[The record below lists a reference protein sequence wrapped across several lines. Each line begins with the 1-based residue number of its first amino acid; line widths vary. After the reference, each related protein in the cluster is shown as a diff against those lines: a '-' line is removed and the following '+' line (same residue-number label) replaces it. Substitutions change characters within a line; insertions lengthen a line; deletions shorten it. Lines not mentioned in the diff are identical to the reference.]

1 MNFFIKTE
9 YNIIFFIVIMIVSV
23 LIAFYYYRKS
33 NLDRNR
39 RILFTVLRSLTL
51 FFLLMLLA
59 APVISFI
66 SVIQIEPVN
75 IFLIDNSKSLELES
89 RNRTTDSLYNNVIK
103 NVSGSGAE
111 NKYFTF
117 SKNLDGEIADSIRFY
132 EIDNNETNLTSSMVS
147 LEELYSSGNIA
158 TINIVSDGMLN
169 EGGNP
174 LFTARTLNAPIS
186 YMLVGDTAQKNDIV
200 IKDVFYNKSA
210 FVESTVPIKIEI
222 NSFKYSQNLTLNLYE
237 EDKLLTS
244 QNIAVTPDKVFYN
257 ADFNV
262 TSLSPG
268 IKKYKAELVPLDGE
282 ITNRNNSREFFIKF
296 IDNKFKALVL
306 SGGPSYDNAFIKEEI
321 QKIQNFE
328 TTFLTQKSP
337 GSYYEGAVP
346 DLSQFRVFILIGYP
360 TSISN
365 NEILSQIESA
375 ADNNNASIFFF
386 ASKNTDYSKLALIQ
400 DKLPFRA
407 FDFSSAESETGIK
420 TVSIIDNEAF
430 GSNELLAS
438 VNNLPA
444 VFKGSTNFTA
454 NPSSETILLTASS
467 EPAFVIQSTEDN
479 HSAAFLV
486 HGLYKWRLSPRKTN
500 GAEVLSYL
508 MSTTIAYI
516 ADKNK
521 QKKFFIE
528 TTRPVYSKYE
538 EVVFTA
544 TLNNPEVIGG
554 EVIKVKVNGNGINNE
569 IELTK
574 TGNTTFEGRMRI
586 PNDGDYTYTASLN
599 VRDQFVESDE
609 GRFIIG
615 ENNYEFINTRAD
627 NSLLSSL
634 ANETG
639 GMDFTRMSPDE
650 ISRFLSEKSE
660 NASDEIESLKNF
672 SLNINPYFLSLLIL
686 MLCIEWFFRKRNN
699 LP

>member
-33 NLDRNR
+33 NLNRNQ
-39 RILFTVLRSLTL
+39 RILFTALRSLTL
-51 FFLLMLLA
+51 FFLLMLLS

-66 SVIQIEPVN
+66 SVIQIEQVN
-75 IFLIDNSKSLELES
+75 IFLIDNSKSLELEN
-89 RNRTTDSLYNNVIK
+89 RNITTDSVFNEVLQKTGGSGTENK
-103 NVSGSGAE
+103 FFSFSGS
-111 NKYFTF
+111 
-117 SKNLDGEIADSIRFY
+117 LGEEVTDSIRFY
-132 EIDNNETNLTSSMVS
+132 EIDNNQTNLTSTLIS
-147 LEELYSSGNIA
+147 LEELYSSGNIS
-158 TINIVSDGMLN
+158 TINIVSDGILN
-169 EGGNP
+169 KGGNP

-186 YMLVGDTAQKNDIV
+186 YILTGDTAQKNDAV
-200 IKDVFYNKSA
+200 VKDVFYNKSA
-210 FVESTVPIKIEI
+210 FIESTVPVKIEI

-237 EDKLLTS
+237 EDKLLSS
-244 QNIAVTPDKVFYN
+244 QNITVSPDNILYN

-262 TSLSPG
+262 TSLTPG
-268 IKKYKAELVPLDGE
+268 IKKYKAEIVPIDGE
-282 ITNRNNSREFFIKF
+282 ITNKNNYREFFIKF

-306 SGGPSYDNAFIKEEI
+306 SGGPSSDNAFIKEEI
-321 QKIQNFE
+321 KKIQNFE
-328 TTFLTQKSP
+328 TTFLTQKSA

-346 DLSQFRVFILIGYP
+346 DLSQFRVFILVGYP

-365 NEILSQIESA
+365 SEILSQIESA

-386 ASKNTDYSKLALIQ
+386 ASKNTDYSKLSVLQ

-407 FDFSSAESETGIK
+407 FDFSQTESETGVK

-430 GSNELLAS
+430 GKNEILSS

-444 VFKGSTNFTA
+444 VFKGGTNFTA

-516 ADKNK
+516 ADKDK

-538 EVVFTA
+538 EVEFTA
-544 TLNNPEVIGG
+544 TLNNPEIIGG
-554 EVIKVKVNGNGINNE
+554 EVIRVKVSGNGINNE
-569 IELTK
+569 LELTK
-574 TGNTTFEGRMRI
+574 TGNTTFEGKMNI
-586 PNDGDYTYTASLN
+586 PTDGDYTYNAGLYI
-599 VRDQFVESDE
+599 RDEFTESDE

-627 NSLLSSL
+627 NSILSNL

-639 GMDFTRMSPDE
+639 GKNFSGLSPDE
-650 ISRFLSEKSE
+650 ISSFLSERNESS
-660 NASDEIESLKNF
+660 SDEIESLKNF

-686 MLCIEWFFRKRNN
+686 MLCVEWFFRKRNN

>member
-33 NLDRNR
+33 NLNRNQ
-39 RILFTVLRSLTL
+39 RILFTALRSLTL
-51 FFLLMLLA
+51 FFLLMLLS

-75 IFLIDNSKSLELES
+75 IFLIDNSKSLELEN
-89 RNRTTDSLYNNVIK
+89 RNITTDS
-103 NVSGSGAE
+103 VSNEVLQKTGGSGAE
-111 NKYFTF
+111 NKYFSF
-117 SKNLDGEIADSIRFY
+117 SGSLGEEVTDSIRFY
-132 EIDNNETNLTSSMVS
+132 EIDNNETNLTSSLIS
-147 LEELYSSGNIA
+147 LEELYSSGNIS
-158 TINIVSDGMLN
+158 TINIISDGILN

-186 YMLVGDTAQKNDIV
+186 YILIGDTAQKNDAV

-210 FVESTVPIKIEI
+210 FIESTVPVKIEI

-244 QNIAVTPDKVFYN
+244 QNIAVSPDNILYN

-262 TSLSPG
+262 TSLTPG
-268 IKKYKAELVPLDGE
+268 IKKYKVEIVPLDGE
-282 ITNRNNSREFFIKF
+282 ITDKNNYREFFIKF

-321 QKIQNFE
+321 KKIQNFE
-328 TTFLTQKSP
+328 TTFLTQKSA
-337 GSYYEGAVP
+337 GAYYEGAVP
-346 DLSQFRVFILIGYP
+346 NLSQFRVFILVGYP

-365 NEILSQIESA
+365 DEILSQIES

-386 ASKNTDYSKLALIQ
+386 ASKNTDYSKLSALQ

-407 FDFSSAESETGIK
+407 FDFSQTESETGIK

-430 GSNELLAS
+430 GKNEILSS

-444 VFKGSTNFTA
+444 VFKGGTNFTA

-516 ADKNK
+516 ADKDK

-538 EVVFTA
+538 EVKFTA
-544 TLNNPEVIGG
+544 TLNNPEIIGG
-554 EVIKVKVNGNGINNE
+554 EVIRVKVSGNGINNE
-569 IELTK
+569 LELNK
-574 TGNTTFEGRMRI
+574 TGNTTFEGKMSI
-586 PNDGDYTYTASLN
+586 PTDGDYAYTAGLYI
-599 VRDQFVESDE
+599 RDEFTESDE
-609 GRFIIG
+609 GRFIIS

-627 NSLLSSL
+627 NSILSNL

-639 GMDFTRMSPDE
+639 GKNFSGLSPDE
-650 ISRFLSEKSE
+650 ISSFLSERNESS
-660 NASDEIESLKNF
+660 SDEIESLKNF

-686 MLCIEWFFRKRNN
+686 MLCMEWFFRKRNN